1 MIAVLTLVLYLGLV
15 PAAGAEALEA
25 GGQATVLEVVDGD
38 TLILED
44 RTEVRLAGIQAP
56 KLPLGRPGF
65 ETWPLAQE
73 AKQALAGLTLGQVV
87 TLTFG
92 GRRMDRY
99 GRLLAHLHLSDG
111 RWIQGEM
118 LALGLARVYSFADNR
133 ALI

>member
-56 KLPLGRPGF
+56 RPG
-65 ETWPLAQE
+65 
-73 AKQALAGLTLGQVV
+73 
-87 TLTFG
+87 
-92 GRRMDRY
+92 
-99 GRLLAHLHLSDG
+99 
-111 RWIQGEM
+111 
-118 LALGLARVYSFADNR
+118 
-133 ALI
+133 

>member
-38 TLILED
+38 TLVLGD

-65 ETWPLAQE
+65 ET
-73 AKQALAGLTLGQVV
+73 
-87 TLTFG
+87 
-92 GRRMDRY
+92 
-99 GRLLAHLHLSDG
+99 
-111 RWIQGEM
+111 
-118 LALGLARVYSFADNR
+118 
-133 ALI
+133 